1 MTAAQIIASLP
12 RDPMLAKL
20 ELDGAL
26 DRRWLDEWSQE
37 DRERLEAVREKAMR
51 RARG

>member
-12 RDPMLAKL
+12 RDPLLARL

-26 DRRWLDEWSQE
+26 DRRWVGEWSQE
-37 DRERLEAVREKAMR
+37 DRARLEAVREKAKR